1 MTLSV
6 TDIYL
11 DRDLRLSACPVHAG
25 GKRLLKLDGGILIA
39 DPDGWDDILL
49 DWAERLRRSYAY
61 EVWFHEDLRA
71 AVKAGSLPGMVLS
84 RKPPEHPRTPP
95 ALEKIKFYE
104 WDHSCAYC
112 GVPYGR
118 WHASIRYC
126 STKCRDDA
134 TRRMA
139 ADNAR
144 RRRSAGRTADH
155 TCGHCGGSFQPKR
168 TDARFCSG
176 RCRVAFHRSHK
187 ESP

>member
-6 TDIYL
+6 TNIYL
-11 DRDLRLSACPVHAG
+11 NNDLRLSACPVHAE
-25 GKRLLKLDGGILIA
+25 GKRLLRLDGGILVA
-39 DPDGWDDILL
+39 VESGWDDILL
-49 DWAERLRRSYAY
+49 DWAERLRRRHAY
-61 EVWFHEDLRA
+61 EVWYYEDLRA

-84 RKPPEHPRTPP
+84 KKPPEHPREPP
-95 ALEKIKFYE
+95 SLKSIKFYE

-118 WHASIRYC
+118 WHASIKYC

-139 ADNAR
+139 AENAL
-144 RRRSAGRTADH
+144 RRRSAGRATKH
-155 TCGHCGGSFQPKR
+155 TCKHCAAIFAPRRS
-168 TDARFCSG
+168 DAAFCSG
-176 RCRVAFHRSHK
+176 RCRVAFHRLYN